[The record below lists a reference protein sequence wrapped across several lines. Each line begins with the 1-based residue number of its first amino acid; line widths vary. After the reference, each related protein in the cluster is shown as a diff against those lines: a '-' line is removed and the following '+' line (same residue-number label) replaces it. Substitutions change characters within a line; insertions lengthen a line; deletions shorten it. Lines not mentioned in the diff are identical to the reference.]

1 MGLAVSHQS
10 SQSQQTRSM
19 RRIALTGTDRLL
31 WPYIHLVVMAD
42 ADTAIYLVEQG
53 RTQVGE
59 LGGGNEWFWIQA
71 IVGEE
76 LSQIQALDGEEHKT
90 RWDWLKNLHAPF
102 KILYYYLLIFCNIN

>member
-1 MGLAVSHQS
+1 MLSCAKVDTCGNLLFVSLSYQS
-10 SQSQQTRSM
+10 SQSKQTRSI
-19 RRIALTGTDRLL
+19 RCFALTGTDRLQGFL
-31 WPYIHLVVMAD
+31 LYIHLVVMAD

-59 LGGGNEWFWIQA
+59 LGGGNERFRIQA

-90 RWDWLKNLHAPF
+90 R
-102 KILYYYLLIFCNIN
+102 